1 MVAGIILTGIGPLTR
16 VLVAVVPFA
25 AALLVRLGMGRSRFT
40 NLVVSIGTMWFL
52 VNVLIAPYSLEMQ
65 RELHVILHH

>member
-25 AALLVRLGMGRSRFT
+25 AALLLRLGMGRSRFT
-40 NLVVSIGTMWFL
+40 NVIVSVGTMWFL

-65 RELHVILHH
+65 QELHMMLRR

>member
-25 AALLVRLGMGRSRFT
+25 AALLLRLGMGRSRFT
-40 NLVVSIGTMWFL
+40 NVIVSVGTMWFL

-65 RELHVILHH
+65 QELHIMLRR